1 MEKKKKN
8 HSFATRLSRWV
19 MLVLLVMMGII
30 SYVFYDVC
38 VGEIVSIMG
47 NNFHGS
53 MQSSDICISDA
64 MSDVSVAVN
73 NNIFDIERNLSQP
86 DQLQPIMERIVTQN
100 PRIRSCG
107 ISFIE
112 NYYPKKGRQFRPY
125 AWRTDSMEVKTR
137 QLDDGFE
144 DYLKAEWFTE
154 AIAKDSAYWSRPFV
168 DGRHEART
176 PLVSYQYPIHD
187 QQGKVVAI
195 LDADL
200 SLDFMTQL
208 LDKQDSIF
216 EKDVWLLS
224 DDFGAFKS
232 YVLRS
237 DGTFLT
243 HIEQRRILKGNF
255 FDHVKDYDEPGVAEN
270 TIKEMKEVKRSS
282 KETSKPLKVNRKDTY
297 LFYAPVTGTD
307 WILAVTVPKGAIDY
321 FSILLVAFTV
331 ICMPFWNA
339 TTDAYERGDIQWIR
353 NATRKLRLMIIGIM
367 ACMVL
372 MVILSP
378 WVYSIWIGDSIT
390 IDIRMSIVM
399 ATYIF
404 ILIYSM
410 RYSYFINGIGKLR
423 LQLIFTTA
431 AAVIF
436 IPLAYLTTQY
446 THSIIWF
453 MIVMCLVNIPG
464 LIVNRIQFSKLING
478 QAKGIWMK

>member
-1 MEKKKKN
+1 MKN
-8 HSFATRLSRWV
+8 KESVSVMRSSLLQKNILASFLIKGWSALV
-19 MLVLLVMMGII
+19 VLLLVPATLNCLGEYKNGIWLTI
-30 SYVFYDVC
+30 SSLLLWIDNMDI
-38 VGEIVSIMG
+38 GLG
-47 NNFHGS
+47 NGLRNKIAEYMAHS
-53 MQSSDICISDA
+53 EYERTRSLISSTFAMLTCIIIPVLLILLLLIAISD
-64 MSDVSVAVN
+64 
-73 NNIFDIERNLSQP
+73 
-86 DQLQPIMERIVTQN
+86 
-100 PRIRSCG
+100 
-107 ISFIE
+107 
-112 NYYPKKGRQFRPY
+112 PY
-125 AWRTDSMEVKTR
+125 TVFNA
-137 QLDDGFE
+137 
-144 DYLKAEWFTE
+144 A
-154 AIAKDSAYWSRPFV
+154 
-168 DGRHEART
+168 
-176 PLVSYQYPIHD
+176 
-187 QQGKVVAI
+187 
-195 LDADL
+195 
-200 SLDFMTQL
+200 
-208 LDKQDSIF
+208 
-216 EKDVWLLS
+216 
-224 DDFGAFKS
+224 
-232 YVLRS
+232 
-237 DGTFLT
+237 
-243 HIEQRRILKGNF
+243 
-255 FDHVKDYDEPGVAEN
+255 
-270 TIKEMKEVKRSS
+270 
-282 KETSKPLKVNRKDTY
+282 PLKVAHLDQV
-297 LFYAPVTGTD
+297 LM
-307 WILAVTVPKGAIDY
+307 VTVTLVCTSFIFKLIGNFYMGMQLPAVSNLLIALGQTLVLIGTYIVLYSGSHSMMLIALVNTAAPLLVYLLAYPYTFFYKYPHLRPSFKLINFKEARAVINMGVQFFIMQISGVILFMTSNLLISKLFTPALVTPYQITYRY
-321 FSILLVAFTV
+321 FSIMLVAFTV

-353 NATRKLRLMIIGIM
+353 HATRKLRLMIIGIM

>member
-1 MEKKKKN
+1 MKN
-8 HSFATRLSRWV
+8 KESVSVMRSSLLQKNILASFLIKGWSALV
-19 MLVLLVMMGII
+19 VLLLVPATLNCLGEYKNGIWLTI
-30 SYVFYDVC
+30 SSLLLWIDNMDI
-38 VGEIVSIMG
+38 GLG
-47 NNFHGS
+47 NGLRNKIAEYMAHS
-53 MQSSDICISDA
+53 EYERTRSLISSTFAMLTCIIIPVLLILLLLIAISD
-64 MSDVSVAVN
+64 
-73 NNIFDIERNLSQP
+73 
-86 DQLQPIMERIVTQN
+86 
-100 PRIRSCG
+100 
-107 ISFIE
+107 
-112 NYYPKKGRQFRPY
+112 PY
-125 AWRTDSMEVKTR
+125 TVFNA
-137 QLDDGFE
+137 
-144 DYLKAEWFTE
+144 A
-154 AIAKDSAYWSRPFV
+154 
-168 DGRHEART
+168 
-176 PLVSYQYPIHD
+176 
-187 QQGKVVAI
+187 
-195 LDADL
+195 
-200 SLDFMTQL
+200 
-208 LDKQDSIF
+208 
-216 EKDVWLLS
+216 
-224 DDFGAFKS
+224 
-232 YVLRS
+232 
-237 DGTFLT
+237 
-243 HIEQRRILKGNF
+243 
-255 FDHVKDYDEPGVAEN
+255 
-270 TIKEMKEVKRSS
+270 
-282 KETSKPLKVNRKDTY
+282 PLKVAHLDQV
-297 LFYAPVTGTD
+297 LM
-307 WILAVTVPKGAIDY
+307 VTVTLVCTSFIFKLIGNFYMGMQLPAVSNLLIALGQTLVFIGTYIVLYSGSHSMMLIALVNTAAPLLVYLLAYPYTFFYKYPHLRPSFKLINFKEARAVINMGVQFFIMQISGVILFMTSNLLISKLFTPALVTPYQITYRY